1 MGIKNIIFDFGGVL
15 IDWDPYYL
23 YQNLIQDKGELDFFL
38 NNVCSSEWNLK
49 QDAGR
54 SFGEGTKELA
64 DKFPQYKNEI
74 SMFYSDWIK
83 IIGGEIEENTYL
95 LTGLKNNFR
104 LFGLTNWSA
113 ETFPLVYDKYPF
125 FEVFE
130 GIVVS
135 GKEKLVK
142 PNEGIYK
149 VLLNRYKLKACE
161 SLFVDDNQDNIDA
174 ANNLG
179 FETIF
184 FHKGI
189 NLSDK
194 FKSLK
199 IE

>member
-15 IDWDPYYL
+15 IDWNPYYL

-54 SFGEGTKELA
+54 SFGEATKELV
-64 DKFPQYKNEI
+64 DKFPKYKNEI
-74 SMFYSDWIK
+74 YMYYSDWIK
-83 IIGGEIEENTYL
+83 MIGGEIEENTSL

-113 ETFPLVYDKYPF
+113 ETLPLVFDKFPF
-125 FEVFE
+125 FEKFE

-135 GKEKLVK
+135 GKEKIVK
-142 PNEGIYK
+142 PNEQIYN

-161 SLFVDDNQDNIDA
+161 SLFIDDNQDNIDA

-184 FHKGI
+184 LHDGV
-189 NLSDK
+189 NLSDRLR
-194 FKSLK
+194 SLN